1 LNKCLLQDQSLLIG
15 SRESIDCLAQKDSA
29 RILAISDS
37 HANANA
43 LSFVLQK
50 FGMESDLLL
59 FCGDGVSDIV
69 YLLQKASEDQ
79 YFFACIP
86 PVIAFVK
93 GNNDSSSYTFMNKA
107 AFAKNS
113 GSPLVKIAVPL
124 QNELTVCGH
133 KILLVHGHAHSL
145 YSGVSYLVQEAEN
158 CGAEI
163 LFFGHTHIPAC
174 GCVSCNS
181 GKSSLLLLNP
191 GSCSI
196 PRACQPASFAVLELK
211 KDRALADYTFYEI
224 RHPEPRPFV
233 PPPIYMD

>member
-1 LNKCLLQDQSLLIG
+1 MSKSLTQDKSLLIG
-15 SRESIDCLAQKDSA
+15 SRESIELLAQKDSA

-50 FGMESDLLL
+50 FGVESDLLV
-59 FCGDGVSDIV
+59 FCGDGVSDIA
-69 YLLQKASEDQ
+69 YLLQKACEDE

-113 GSPLVKIAVPL
+113 GSPLVQIRLPL

-145 YSGVSYLVQEAEN
+145 YSGLSHLVHEAEN
-158 CGAEI
+158 CGADI
-163 LFFGHTHIPAC
+163 LFYGHTHIPD
-174 GCVSCNS
+174 SRTISTES
-181 GKSSLLLLNP
+181 GSPLLIVNP

-196 PRACQPASFAVLELK
+196 PRACQPPSFAILDVK
-211 KDRALADYTFYEI
+211 KGNPNPDCVFYEI
-224 RHPEPRPFV
+224 RRPDPKPFI
-233 PPPIYMD
+233 PPPIYMA